1 MKSLRGAR
9 RSILLALAGT
19 GVLGALAGA
28 VPAVAGELPLA
39 FAVRGV
45 VAAVLVVPGTR
56 VAPGTPLARLD
67 VRPLQALHKAAEA
80 AVTAASAKQ
89 ALAQR
94 RLKNTQELYDAVS
107 VSAGEL
113 EEAKVT
119 LTEAQAKLARVQ
131 ARRAVLAWRLE
142 RSVLTAP
149 RAGVIKAVPGFAGQ
163 VVDPRAA
170 NPTIVVLRIE

>member
-113 EEAKVT
+113 EEA
-119 LTEAQAKLARVQ
+119 QAKLARVQ

>member
-67 VRPLQALHKAAEA
+67 VRPLQALHKSL
-80 AVTAASAKQ
+80 VH
-89 ALAQR
+89 
-94 RLKNTQELYDAVS
+94 
-107 VSAGEL
+107 
-113 EEAKVT
+113 
-119 LTEAQAKLARVQ
+119 
-131 ARRAVLAWRLE
+131 
-142 RSVLTAP
+142 
-149 RAGVIKAVPGFAGQ
+149 F
-163 VVDPRAA
+163 
-170 NPTIVVLRIE
+170 